1 MPNRFERRIGKD
13 LDVGSKII
21 RQNVVENDI
30 QTNKKQI
37 VNQRRVSSAGI
48 KENVKKFTTS
58 ELYNINNYMKLELM
72 YLKHKVNTLGGG
84 EVVNTKEQTEKTLSQ
99 LKVEVEKIQNDLQA
113 KIDEEVKK
121 INSTLEVKMKEVDT
135 KTEKLNDISVEKSSK
150 NNNTDMQKIVDE
162 LKSDLEGELK
172 KIKGIF
178 PRYDNLIAGF
188 DEKFNDIHGNINHRF
203 EQSSQENE
211 KILKA
216 FYSLDMES
224 IKNIREEYNT
234 NFTKMCDIESQ
245 MKSFKK
251 IIEKFD
257 MNKMKEIERNIRI
270 NTDLI
275 NEYKSYMN
283 QTIVSNENLTKNNEF
298 FQKEINRLNTNM
310 TEVLSTLSEM
320 KEEGVQYFIKHSNKK
335 QNYNNTLKAEND
347 EKEYLKNEQEKAKK
361 KEERNERLKNKNFKG
376 MALARVLEQRKHAKA
391 KQLIK

>member
-48 KENVKKFTTS
+48 KSKVKKFTTG
-58 ELYNINNYMKLELM
+58 ELYNIQNYMKLELM
-72 YLKHKVNTLGGG
+72 HLKHKVNTLGGG

-99 LKVEVEKIQNDLQA
+99 LKVEVEKMQNDLQA

-135 KTEKLNDISVEKSSK
+135 KSSK

-347 EKEYLKNEQEKAKK
+347 EKEYLKKEQEKVKK

>member
-1 MPNRFERRIGKD
+1 MPNRFERRIGKNV
-13 LDVGSKII
+13 DVGSKII

-37 VNQRRVSSAGI
+37 VNERRVSSTGI
-48 KENVKKFTTS
+48 KSKVKKFTTS

-72 YLKHKVNTLGGG
+72 HLKHKVNTLGGG

-99 LKVEVEKIQNDLQA
+99 LKVEVEKMQNDLQA

-121 INSTLEVKMKEVDT
+121 INSTLEQKMKEVDT
-135 KTEKLNDISVEKSSK
+135 KSSK
-150 NNNTDMQKIVDE
+150 NNNTDMQKIIDE

-178 PRYDNLIAGF
+178 PRYDNLITGF
-188 DEKFNDIHGNINHRF
+188 GEKFKDINKNIDKRF
-203 EQSSQENE
+203 EQRTEENE
-211 KILKA
+211 KILET
-216 FYSLDMES
+216 FYSLDLEN

-347 EKEYLKNEQEKAKK
+347 EKEYLKKEQEKAKK